1 MHTSPG
7 TMVVRS
13 RCVVRTGIASSLVGA
28 LVLAAGCGASPPRA
42 SEPTP
47 EGEVASERPAPAT
60 PTTPEPTPPVP
71 VVLVRPPPEARERID
86 RWTFAELIPLQRW
99 AAVPGR
105 VIGLLYAAGEQP
117 WGTTYHHAGVAPAI
131 PGRTEYR
138 FVTGPSS
145 PWALYFVSDG
155 RGENFMQ
162 MRGAER
168 TYDVA
173 MFRPDT
179 PNRWGLGRPAHLV
192 ELEVDGGRGGIADY
206 VHFIATDARVLDGT
220 EGSLRDVTTTLVA
233 LRDLFDAQ
241 LAEDGFEADASE
253 IGAVFHADVAALEAR
268 TADGT
273 DAGTHTTIAS
283 HPTWDAD
290 THRLVVLFFATRF
303 VAREVVREVPWSC
316 PPRAPCAPPRP
327 PEPETHRGGVQLA
340 IRYEVDATDTV
351 VRETTYAPRPLSEA
365 PPIGY

>member
-1 MHTSPG
+1 MRARGSKMGVP
-7 TMVVRS
+7 VRAAAWL
-13 RCVVRTGIASSLVGA
+13 CVVMA
-28 LVLAAGCGASPPRA
+28 LAGGCGSSPRA
-42 SEPTP
+42 S
-47 EGEVASERPAPAT
+47 PAPRTAE
-60 PTTPEPTPPVP
+60 TTGGTEGTQEPEAPEAPPP
-71 VVLVRPPPEARERID
+71 LVLVRPPPGARERID

-117 WGTTYHHAGVAPAI
+117 WGTTYHHAGVAPTI

-138 FVTGPSS
+138 FVTGTSS

-162 MRGAER
+162 MPGAER

-179 PNRWGLGRPAHLV
+179 PNGWGLERPAHLV

-220 EGSLRDVTTTLVA
+220 EGYPRDVTTTLVA
-233 LRDLFDAQ
+233 LRDLLDAR
-241 LAEDGFEADASE
+241 LAEDGFEADVSEAGGGE
-253 IGAVFHADVAALEAR
+253 IGAVFRADVAALEAR

-283 HPTWDAD
+283 HPTWDPD
-290 THRLVVLFFATRF
+290 THRLVVLFFTTRF
-303 VAREVVREVPWSC
+303 VARVVVREEPFRC
-316 PPRAPCAPPRP
+316 APRAPCAAPRP

-351 VRETTYAPRPLSEA
+351 VREITYAARPLSDA